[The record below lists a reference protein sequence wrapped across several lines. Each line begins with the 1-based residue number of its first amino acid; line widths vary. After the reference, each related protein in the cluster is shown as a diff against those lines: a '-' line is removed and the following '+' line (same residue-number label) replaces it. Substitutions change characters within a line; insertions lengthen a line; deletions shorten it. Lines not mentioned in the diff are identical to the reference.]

1 MARCNDPLAW
11 DTTATAG
18 TAADTTYLTSSIA
31 ALSLLNRMRFWN
43 TSLGVLDSMKVG
55 SYAFRVHYNSALLPD
70 TLTEPYALKRW
81 DAYTTTYALYSR
93 DYPTGLDS
101 VFARRF
107 AYDSLGRII
116 TDQKV
121 NGYSSGWIWGLKNY
135 AYTGTGALRWYQI
148 AHTQNRSC
156 DPNYGCTFA
165 GTTVDTT
172 YGYQYDNVNNL
183 TQEADSTPCCVT
195 NGTYSVGNRL
205 TAWGSTSYTYD
216 TDGNRATKGGGTTYT
231 WSATGK
237 LVKVANGSNT
247 VEFAYNALG
256 QLARR
261 KTNGTIDRYYVWDHG
276 QLLYVLDGS
285 GNRLSD
291 FSYLPSGEPLALT
304 QGSTGASVSFFTT
317 DGQGN
322 VIGLTDGSAV
332 QQRLAYSPWG
342 APTLTGVG
350 LDTTALELPPV
361 LWTRV

>member
-1 MARCNDPLAW
+1 MVRCNDPLAW
-11 DTTATAG
+11 ETTATAG

-70 TLTEPYALKRW
+70 TLTEPSALKRW
-81 DAYTTTYALYSR
+81 DTYTTTYSLYSR

-107 AYDSLGRII
+107 AYDSLGRIV

-172 YGYQYDNVNNL
+172 YGYQYDAVNNL

-195 NGTYSVGNRL
+195 NGTFSTGNRL

-216 TDGNRATKGGGTTYT
+216 TDGHRATKGGGTTYT

-261 KTNGTIDRYYVWDHG
+261 KTNGTIDRYYSVG
-276 QLLYVLDGS
+276 PRPAALRAR
-285 GNRLSD
+285 RL
-291 FSYLPSGEPLALT
+291 GEPAL
-304 QGSTGASVSFFTT
+304 
-317 DGQGN
+317 
-322 VIGLTDGSAV
+322 GLQLSAERRAAGGDAGV
-332 QQRLAYSPWG
+332 DR
-342 APTLTGVG
+342 GVG
-350 LDTTALELPPV
+350 VV
-361 LWTRV
+361 LHDGRAGERDRAHGRQRGAAAAVLRAVGGDVAERVRA